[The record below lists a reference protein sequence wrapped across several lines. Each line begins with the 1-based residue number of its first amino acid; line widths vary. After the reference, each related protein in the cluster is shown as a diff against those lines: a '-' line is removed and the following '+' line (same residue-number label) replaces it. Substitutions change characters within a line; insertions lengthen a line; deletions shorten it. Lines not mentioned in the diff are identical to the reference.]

1 MNRNQF
7 DKMLAFLERLDAAK
21 ISYTM
26 EHSRDDAIMVVAFA
40 PGEYWEIEFVADGDV
55 DVERYRSD
63 GHIDDESAFDELFDL
78 CSDEEKLESP
88 EPAATHDHNA

>member
-63 GHIDDESAFDELFDL
+63 GHIDDESAFDELFNL
-78 CSDEEKLESP
+78 CSDEEKLEST